1 MPIEMSQ
8 LENIQ
13 TAAPERADA
22 DRPAGGWW
30 QAMMARLRKAR
41 RRALSRRA
49 RRVVLMVIFLWMLN
63 LSDLALTVLAHQIGD
78 FHELNPL
85 ARPLLATPTA
95 LVVFKLVALSFTTGI
110 FLFYRH
116 YRFTEIG
123 CWILAV
129 VYTGLAVMWLR
140 YYQIFTL

>member
-1 MPIEMSQ
+1 MKMSQ
-8 LENIQ
+8 LQNIQ
-13 TAAPERADA
+13 AAAPDGVE
-22 DRPAGGWW
+22 AGRHKGTWW
-30 QAMMARLRKAR
+30 QSTIAWLRKAR
-41 RRALSRRA
+41 RRALARRA
-49 RRVVLMVIFLWMLN
+49 RRVVLMVIFLWLLN
-63 LSDLALTVLAHQIGD
+63 LSDLALTMLAHQIGH

-95 LVVFKLVALSFTTGI
+95 LAAFKLVALSFTTGV

-129 VYTGLAVMWLR
+129 VYTGLAVLWLR